1 MIKID
6 TDEAINE
13 IDHEL
18 IEEFAM
24 ALMDKDQ
31 YAMKEVLYLVSQR
44 MISYCDCLEEPCI
57 CRS

>member
-6 TDEAINE
+6 TDEVINE
-13 IDHEL
+13 